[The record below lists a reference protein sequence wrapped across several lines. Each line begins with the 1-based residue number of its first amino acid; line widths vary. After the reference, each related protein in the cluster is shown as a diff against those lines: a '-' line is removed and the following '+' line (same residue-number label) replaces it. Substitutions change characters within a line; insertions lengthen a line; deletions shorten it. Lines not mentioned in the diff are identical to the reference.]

1 MTELTQSVR
10 MERDGEIAVIT
21 VDNPPVNALSFHV
34 RQGILD
40 GMNAAAAD
48 PEIEAVVLICAG
60 RTFIAGADITE
71 FSKPPQP
78 PSLQGAQDAMENC
91 TKPVVAAIH
100 GTALGGGLEVAM
112 CAHFR
117 VASPSAKFGLPE
129 VKLGLLPGAGGT
141 QRLPRVTGVAK
152 ALEMMT
158 SGDPIG
164 SGEALDCGLVDEVAP
179 ADGADALL
187 ATAVGFARRVLAEHR
202 PLTRIRDRDDKLAV
216 DPSVFSDFRQKI
228 AHRTRGFL
236 APEYNIRCIE
246 AAATL
251 PFEEGIAVERKLFGE
266 VMSGTQSKAQ
276 QYYFFAEREA
286 AKIPDVPKDTPL
298 LPVAKVGVLGG
309 GTMGGG
315 IAMNFANVGIPV
327 TIVERDEESL
337 QRGLGVIRKN
347 YERSASRGSIS
358 SDDVGRRMALISG
371 SVDKGD
377 FHDCDLLIEAV
388 FEDLELKKSV
398 FAEFDAIAKPG
409 AILASNTS
417 ALDVNAIAAATSR
430 PESVIGTHFFSPA
443 NVMKLLEVVRGERTS
458 HQVIAS
464 TMAVAKQINKIAVL
478 VGVCHGFVGNRM
490 LFMRRIEADKML
502 LEGAT
507 PAQIDKVIYDFGF
520 PMGPYAMMDLAGL
533 DIGWKAETSSSSNV
547 REILCES
554 GRRGQK
560 NGRGFY
566 TYDPDTRAATPDP
579 EVEELIR
586 QFGARQGVAPRTVS
600 DQEILERCLY
610 PMVNEGAKILDEG
623 IAIRASDI
631 DVVWINGY
639 GWPVYT
645 GGPMFWADTIGLAEV
660 AAKINENHATLG
672 GEHWKISPLLQRLA
686 DEGSTFQKLGARR

>member
-1 MTELTQSVR
+1 M
-10 MERDGEIAVIT
+10 
-21 VDNPPVNALSFHV
+21 
-34 RQGILD
+34 
-40 GMNAAAAD
+40 
-48 PEIEAVVLICAG
+48 
-60 RTFIAGADITE
+60 
-71 FSKPPQP
+71 
-78 PSLQGAQDAMENC
+78 
-91 TKPVVAAIH
+91 
-100 GTALGGGLEVAM
+100 
-112 CAHFR
+112 
-117 VASPSAKFGLPE
+117 
-129 VKLGLLPGAGGT
+129 
-141 QRLPRVTGVAK
+141 
-152 ALEMMT
+152 
-158 SGDPIG
+158 
-164 SGEALDCGLVDEVAP
+164 
-179 ADGADALL
+179 
-187 ATAVGFARRVLAEHR
+187 AT
-202 PLTRIRDRDDKLAV
+202 
-216 DPSVFSDFRQKI
+216 
-228 AHRTRGFL
+228 
-236 APEYNIRCIE
+236 
-246 AAATL
+246 
-251 PFEEGIAVERKLFGE
+251 
-266 VMSGTQSKAQ
+266 
-276 QYYFFAEREA
+276 
-286 AKIPDVPKDTPL
+286 
-298 LPVAKVGVLGG
+298 VGVLGG

-327 TIVERDEESL
+327 TIVERDPESL
-337 QRGLGVIRKN
+337 ERGLGVIRKN
-347 YERSASRGSIS
+347 YERSAARGSIS

-443 NVMKLLEVVRGERTS
+443 NVMKLLEVVRGEQTS

-586 QFGARQGVAPRTVS
+586 AFGERQGVAQREVS

-660 AAKINENHATLG
+660 AAKINHTHATLG
-672 GEHWKISPLLQRLA
+672 GDHWRISPLLQRLA
-686 DEGSTFQKLGARR
+686 DEGSSFQKLGARR